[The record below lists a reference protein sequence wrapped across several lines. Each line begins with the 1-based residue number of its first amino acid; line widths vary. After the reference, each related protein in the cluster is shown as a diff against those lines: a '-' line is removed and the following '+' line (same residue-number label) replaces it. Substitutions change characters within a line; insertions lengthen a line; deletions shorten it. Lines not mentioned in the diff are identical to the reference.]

1 MMFSQAHINSYIRLL
16 DHFISTTRFNSN
28 QNHNGMKKCLLNL
41 SLVFILFVSI
51 IFQLK
56 AQSRISLYAQG
67 GVLIGSPFGEIP
79 EGATGKPGVR
89 ASTGVEMKWVIDSNF
104 SAHIGGLFAHKS
116 NEFQTPVTGKYN
128 ISDGVLGIRLPFPI
142 NVNYSGTV
150 YGAISN
156 KYVDVPIYLGFQLG
170 KRTML
175 ALGYQYSH
183 LLDGQFDGTADVR
196 ALALNFPGQKFDES
210 HLLRK
215 DDHAAIAGMHYR
227 LFDQLEMRLRFGY
240 GLNNIFTEIPD
251 GMSSLRNLYLGMMLA
266 YGFPL

>member
-1 MMFSQAHINSYIRLL
+1 
-16 DHFISTTRFNSN
+16 
-28 QNHNGMKKCLLNL
+28 MKNCLLNL
-41 SLVFILFVSI
+41 SLTFLLFTS
-51 IFQLK
+51 FFLHLQS
-56 AQSRISLYAQG
+56 QSRISLYVQG

-89 ASTGVEMKWVIDSNF
+89 ASTGAEMKWEIGHRF
-104 SAHIGGLFAHKS
+104 SAHIGALFAHKS

-142 NVNYSGTV
+142 NVNYTGTV

-156 KYVDVPIYLGFQLG
+156 KYVDLPFYAGFQVG
-170 KRTML
+170 KRVML

-183 LLDGQFDGTADVR
+183 LLEGQFDGTADVR
-196 ALALNFPGQKFDES
+196 ALALNFPGQEFDES

-240 GLNNIFTEIPD
+240 GLNNIFTEIPE
-251 GMSSLRNLYLGMMLA
+251 GMSSLRNLYLGLMFA

>member
-1 MMFSQAHINSYIRLL
+1 MINSYIRILNYY
-16 DHFISTTRFNSN
+16 ISTTRFNSN
-28 QNHNGMKKCLLNL
+28 QNQFGMKNCVLNL
-41 SLVFILFVSI
+41 SLAFVLFMALVL
-51 IFQLK
+51 QLK
-56 AQSRISLYAQG
+56 AQSRISIYAQG
-67 GVLIGSPFGEIP
+67 GVMIGSPFGEIP

-89 ASTGVEMKWVIDSNF
+89 ASTGVEMKWAAAPKISIHVG
-104 SAHIGGLFAHKS
+104 ALFAHKS

-142 NVNYSGTV
+142 NVNYRGTV

-156 KYVDVPIYLGFQLG
+156 KYVDLPIYGGLQVGR
-170 KRTML
+170 RTMIT
-175 ALGYQYSH
+175 LGYQYSH

-196 ALALNFPGQKFDES
+196 ALTLNFPGQEFDES
-210 HLLRK
+210 HLLRQ
-215 DDHAAIAGMHYR
+215 DDHAAIAGMHYL

-251 GMSSLRNLYLGMMLA
+251 GMSSMRNLYLGVMLA